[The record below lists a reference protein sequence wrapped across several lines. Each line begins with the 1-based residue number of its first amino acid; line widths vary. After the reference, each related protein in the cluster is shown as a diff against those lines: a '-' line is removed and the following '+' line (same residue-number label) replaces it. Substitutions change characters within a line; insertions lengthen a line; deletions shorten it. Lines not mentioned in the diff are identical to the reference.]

1 MKTWRIA
8 TALFGAALMCGS
20 AALAGDANK
29 ASITTQEK
37 LTVEGKT
44 LNPGHYRVEW
54 DGSGPNVQVKLIQG
68 KDTVATFAAHVEQ
81 QQNKNVANAY
91 SSEKSA
97 DGSRELTAIYV
108 GGKRDV
114 LQLQTS
120 AANQQ
125 QQSNSGAK

>member
-1 MKTWRIA
+1 
-8 TALFGAALMCGS
+8 MCGS
-20 AALAGDANK
+20 AALAGDINK

-68 KDTVATFAAHVEQ
+68 KDTVATFQAHVEQ

-97 DGSRELTAIYV
+97 DGTRELTAIYV
-108 GGKRDV
+108 GGKHDV
-114 LQLQTS
+114 LQLQGN

-125 QQSNSGAK
+125 QSSNSGAAK